1 MYATLLVKT
10 VLAATAWVPSWL
22 PVFLAGALAAA
33 VLAWLLRTRGAAPKR
48 RAELELFRGTH
59 RDALTGLANR
69 QSFTAA
75 LAGRLLTGQPA
86 ALLLFDLDGFA
97 ALNSTHGHRAGDEV
111 LRAAADRLA
120 SLVPGIGQLGRLGGD
135 TFAVL
140 LEASGGRGAVEAGC
154 LNLLRA
160 MMAPLYAGVHV
171 LQCSVSLGVALA
183 PEHGSDADALLRA
196 AQSAVDQIKHGGGGA
211 WRFFDPARAQ
221 AERGRTV
228 MMAELR
234 AAIDGCGQIV
244 PFYQPIVDLRT
255 GGVVGLEVLARWI
268 HPTRGLMAPDV
279 FIPLAE
285 EMHLAGQLS
294 QTLMRRV
301 IADARDWP
309 AWLYFAFNASP
320 GQLRELIGM
329 VRNPPAWPEGSLDPG
344 RLEIEVTESAV
355 IEDLAVARE
364 VIALLQA
371 QGTRVVLDDFG
382 IGHSNFF
389 HLRELPF
396 DRIKID
402 KSFVIDVARDQ
413 RAEACVRAML
423 AVGHSLGIDMVAE
436 GIESA
441 ETAHFVARL
450 GCSFGQGFL
459 YSEPVPAAAVRDLL
473 RRVSAQPA
481 GPTLRAAC

>member
-1 MYATLLVKT
+1 MVTRL
-10 VLAATAWVPSWL
+10 LAAFALLPGWM
-22 PVFLAGALAAA
+22 PVFLAGMLVAG
-33 VLAWLLRTRGAAPKR
+33 VSAWLWNRHGSAPARHAA
-48 RAELELFRGTH
+48 LGQFRDTH
-59 RDALTGLANR
+59 RDPLTGLANR
-69 QSFTAA
+69 QCFTEA
-75 LAGRLLTGQPA
+75 LAGRLLAGQPA

-97 ALNSTHGHRAGDEV
+97 ALNGAHGHRAGDEV
-111 LRAAADRLA
+111 LVAAADRLR
-120 SLVPGIGQLGRLGGD
+120 SLVPGPGQLGRLGSD

-140 LEASGGRGAVEAGC
+140 LEAQGGRKAVEAAC

-160 MMAPLYAGVHV
+160 MTTPLRTGIHAAECG
-171 LQCSVSLGVALA
+171 VSLGAALA
-183 PEHGSDADALLRA
+183 PEHGRNADALLRA
-196 AQSAVDQIKHGGGGA
+196 AQSALACAKQAGGGG

-221 AERGRTV
+221 AEQART
-228 MMAELR
+228 ALKEEFRRSLQS
-234 AAIDGCGQIV
+234 GGQLI
-244 PFYQPIVDLRT
+244 PYYQPIVNLRT
-255 GGVVGLEVLARWI
+255 GALIGLEVLARWA
-268 HPTRGLMAPDV
+268 HPARGVLAPDL

-285 EMHLAGQLS
+285 EMQLAGLLT

-329 VRNPPAWPEGSLDPG
+329 VRNPPVWPEGALDPR

-364 VIALLQA
+364 VIALLQG

-402 KSFVIDVARDQ
+402 KSFVLDIAHDP

-423 AVGHSLGIDMVAE
+423 ALGQSLRVEMVAE

-441 ETAHFVARL
+441 ETARFMAKL
-450 GCSFGQGFL
+450 GCQLGQGYF
-459 YSEPVPAAAVRDLL
+459 YAEPVPAAAVHGLL
-473 RRVSAQPA
+473 RRLAAPA
-481 GPTLRAAC
+481 RALAAAC